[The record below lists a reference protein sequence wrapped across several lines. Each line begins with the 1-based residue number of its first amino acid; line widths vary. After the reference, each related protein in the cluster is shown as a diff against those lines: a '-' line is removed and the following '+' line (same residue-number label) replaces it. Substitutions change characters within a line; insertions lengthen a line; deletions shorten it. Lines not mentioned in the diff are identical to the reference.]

1 MKKIALIFGVNGQDG
16 SYLAKLLLSK
26 KYKVHGVIRRSSIIN
41 TIRLSDIYEELQSRK
56 KFYLHYG
63 DLLDSGNI
71 YQLINKIQPDEI
83 YNLAAQSH
91 VGVSFKIPVYTA
103 NVNALGTLRILE
115 AIKEQKKKMKFY
127 QAGTSE
133 MFGNSKKKYQNEKTS
148 FQPESPY
155 AAAKVFSHHMVINYR
170 NSYKIFASNGILF
183 NHESPVRGETFVTRK
198 IIKAL
203 VRIKYNKQKILYLG
217 NIYSKRD
224 WGHAKDYVL
233 GMWKILQ
240 YKKPDDFVLSTG
252 NTFSV
257 KYFINKVA
265 KKLKLKIKWVGKGLK
280 EKAYLMSSKKI
291 IIKIDKQYFRPTEV
305 NYLRGESA
313 KARRLLNWCPNFNLN
328 NLIDEMLNFEKN
340 KINEKN

>member
-1 MKKIALIFGVNGQDG
+1 MKKVALIFGINGQDG
-16 SYLAKLLLSK
+16 SYLAKLLISK
-26 KYKVHGVIRRSSIIN
+26 KYKVHGVIRRSSSIN
-41 TIRLSDIYEELQSRK
+41 TTRLNAIYEEPQNRK
-56 KFYLHYG
+56 FFYLHYG
-63 DLLDSGNI
+63 DLLDTGNI
-71 YQLINKIQPDEI
+71 YQLINKIKPDEI

-91 VGVSFKIPVYTA
+91 VGVSFKIPVYTS

-133 MFGNSKKKYQNEKTS
+133 MFGNSKKKYQNEKTL
-148 FQPESPY
+148 FQPQSPY
-155 AAAKVFSHHMVINYR
+155 AAAKVFSHHIVVNYR
-170 NSYKIFASNGILF
+170 NSYKMFASNGVLF
-183 NHESPVRGETFVTRK
+183 NHESPVRGETFVTKK
-198 IIKAL
+198 IVKAL
-203 VRIKYNKQKILYLG
+203 VRIKHNKQKILYLG

-252 NTFSV
+252 QTFSI

-265 KKLKLKIKWVGKGLK
+265 KKLKLKIKWVGKSLK
-280 EKAYLMSSKKI
+280 EKAYLMPSKKV

-305 NYLRGESA
+305 SYLRGESA
-313 KARRLLNWCPNFNLN
+313 KARKLLNWHPNFNLN
-328 NLIDEMLNFEKN
+328 TLIDEMINFEKN
-340 KINEKN
+340 EINEKN

>member
-1 MKKIALIFGVNGQDG
+1 MKKVALIFGINGQDG
-16 SYLAKLLLSK
+16 SYLAKLLISK
-26 KYKVHGVIRRSSIIN
+26 KYKVHGVIRRSSSIN
-41 TIRLSDIYEELQSRK
+41 TTRLNAIYEEPQNRK
-56 KFYLHYG
+56 FFYLHYG
-63 DLLDSGNI
+63 DLLDTGNI
-71 YQLINKIQPDEI
+71 YQLINKIKPDEI

-91 VGVSFKIPVYTA
+91 VGVSFKIPVYTS

-133 MFGNSKKKYQNEKTS
+133 MFGNSKKKYQNEKTL
-148 FQPESPY
+148 FQPQSPY
-155 AAAKVFSHHMVINYR
+155 AAAKVFSHHIVVNYR
-170 NSYKIFASNGILF
+170 NSYKMFVSNGVLF
-183 NHESPVRGETFVTRK
+183 NHESPVRGETFVTKK

-203 VRIKYNKQKILYLG
+203 VRIKHNKQKILYLG

-252 NTFSV
+252 QTFSI

-265 KKLKLKIKWVGKGLK
+265 KKLKLKIKWVGKSLK
-280 EKAYLMSSKKI
+280 EKAYLMPSKKV

-305 NYLRGESA
+305 SYLRGESA
-313 KARRLLNWCPNFNLN
+313 KARKLLNWHPNFNLN
-328 NLIDEMLNFEKN
+328 TLIDEMINFEKN
-340 KINEKN
+340 EINEKN

>member
-1 MKKIALIFGVNGQDG
+1 MKKVALIFGINGQDG
-16 SYLAKLLLSK
+16 SYLAKLLISK
-26 KYKVHGVIRRSSIIN
+26 KYKVHGVIRRSSSIN
-41 TIRLSDIYEELQSRK
+41 TKRLNAIYEEPQNRK
-56 KFYLHYG
+56 FFYLHYG
-63 DLLDSGNI
+63 DLLDTGNI

-91 VGVSFKIPVYTA
+91 VGVSFKIPVYTS

-115 AIKEQKKKMKFY
+115 AIKEQKKKIKFY

-133 MFGNSKKKYQNEKTS
+133 MFGNSKKKYQNEKTL
-148 FQPESPY
+148 FQPQSPY
-155 AAAKVFSHHMVINYR
+155 AAAKVFSHHIVVNYR
-170 NSYKIFASNGILF
+170 NSYKMFASNGVLF
-183 NHESPVRGETFVTRK
+183 NHESPVRGETFVTKK

-203 VRIKYNKQKILYLG
+203 VRIKHNKQKILYLG

-240 YKKPDDFVLSTG
+240 YNKPDDFVLSTG
-252 NTFSV
+252 QTFSI

-265 KKLKLKIKWVGKGLK
+265 KKLKLKIKWVGKSLK
-280 EKAYLMSSKKI
+280 EKAHLIPSKKV

-305 NYLRGESA
+305 SYLRGESA
-313 KARRLLNWCPNFNLN
+313 KARKLLNWHPNFNLN
-328 NLIDEMLNFEKN
+328 TLIDEMINFEIN
-340 KINEKN
+340 EINEKN